1 MANQLSRE
9 WGNDSQ
15 ALAGEE
21 RDRVV
26 AVHNADGLAHQK
38 IHRLAARRVSHL
50 QHRHDILPLSSML
63 HFLEGHLE
71 I

>member
-9 WGNDSQ
+9 WVDDSQ

-26 AVHNADGLAHQK
+26 AVHNADGMAHQE
-38 IHRLAARRVSHL
+38 IHRPAARRVSHL
-50 QHRHDILPLSSML
+50 QHKHDILPLSSML
-63 HFLEGHLE
+63 HFLGRHLE